1 MQAALDAG
9 ATLVGKTQLDECAF
23 SLHGVNVHY
32 GTPRNPAC
40 PDRIP
45 GGSSSGSVVSLLVT
59 CRMHDCSGYSPAASA
74 DLHEGWSFRQPG
86 GHISTFLLWCKGGH
100 QLGLLMDGCR
110 GCWRA
115 LQGAPVGVWG
125 ACRRT
130 AWLGMR

>member
-59 CRMHDCSGYSPAASA
+59 CRMHIVQATALLHPQTHMRVGHLGSQVATSPP
-74 DLHEGWSFRQPG
+74 F
-86 GHISTFLLWCKGGH
+86 C
-100 QLGLLMDGCR
+100 C
-110 GCWRA
+110 
-115 LQGAPVGVWG
+115 GVKVDINM
-125 ACRRT
+125 AC
-130 AWLGMR
+130 